1 MNLKFKYKNCRCFGL
16 VLPSSGRGA
25 ESTRQ
30 SAIGGRSVAVTSA
43 SLPRRNGRIGQSGCC
58 GGRSGG
64 SSGRCRRQSAAALV
78 SSWRAAAVQFTRQRR
93 RRRCRCSLLASS
105 GQQSTFKC
113 GENLICHRSIQH
125 SAKHPHFPLKLYLF
139 TRQSL
144 AVNNRPSKILN
155 NSLNFGRISMIFFSF
170 ESYQNVLHFIF

>member
-1 MNLKFKYKNCRCFGL
+1 MEFNLNIKNCRCFGL

-58 GGRSGG
+58 G
-64 SSGRCRRQSAAALV
+64 GRCRRQSAAALV

-155 NSLNFGRISMIFFSF
+155 NSLNFGRISMIFFSY